1 VDISAEM
8 NRFSIRDIENLTGIK
23 AHTLRIWEQRYGIL
37 QPKRTPTNIRYY
49 DALDLKTA
57 LRISLLNQ
65 YGYKIS
71 RIHRMSDEEMNNLIG
86 KINDSEFRLQLL
98 VNELL
103 EATLAIDIEHFEEL
117 VDLYLK
123 KFGIEQTIE
132 QLVFNFLE
140 KIGIM
145 WMTDRI
151 FPAQE
156 HLISN
161 VIYRKMALAIEHLP
175 RQNALSTPSF
185 LLFLPEGEIH
195 DIGLMYIN
203 YLLKK
208 QKRRTIY
215 LGPNSPFDDVKLVH
229 DTKKPDYMYVH
240 LTAVGSEF
248 DCAKY
253 LHKLSD
259 TFPATTILVSGGMLK
274 LNRVS
279 PKPNL
284 KFLHTLDEARKFFA
298 SI

>member
-1 VDISAEM
+1 MDIIADM

-37 QPKRTPTNIRYY
+37 QPKRTPTNIRFY

-71 RIHRMSDEEMNNLIG
+71 RIHRMTEEEMNTLIR

-103 EATLAIDIEHFEEL
+103 EATLAIDIAHFEEL
-117 VDLYLK
+117 LDLYLK
-123 KFGIEQTIE
+123 KYGIEQTVE
-132 QLVFNFLE
+132 QLIFNFLE

-161 VIYRKMALAIEHLP
+161 IIYRKMALAIELLP
-175 RQNALSTPSF
+175 KYPVQSPAF

-195 DIGLMYIN
+195 DLGLMYIN

-208 QKRRTIY
+208 KRINTIY
-215 LGPNSPFDDVKLVH
+215 LGPNTPYTDALFVYEV
-229 DTKKPDYMYVH
+229 KKPEYIYVH
-240 LTAVGSEF
+240 LTSVASEF
-248 DCAKY
+248 DCSKY
-253 LHKLSD
+253 LHKLSES
-259 TFPATTILVSGGMLK
+259 FPQSVIYASGGMLK
-274 LNRVS
+274 HNRVQPRS
-279 PKPNL
+279 NL
-284 KFLHTLDEARKFFA
+284 KFLYTLQDARNVI
-298 SI
+298 SSL

>member
-1 VDISAEM
+1 VDVIADM

-37 QPKRTPTNIRYY
+37 QPKRTPTNIRFY

-71 RIHRMSDEEMNNLIG
+71 RIHRMGDEEMNNLIS

-103 EATLAIDIEHFEEL
+103 EATLAIDIDHFEEL

-123 KFGIEQTIE
+123 KYGIEQTIE

-156 HLISN
+156 HLISH
-161 VIYRKMALAIEHLP
+161 VIYRKLALAIEQLP
-175 RQNALSTPSF
+175 KYEHTSPAV

-208 QKRRTIY
+208 HKKKTIY
-215 LGPNSPFDDVKLVH
+215 LGPNTPFNDVELVH
-229 DTKKPDYMYVH
+229 NAKMPEYLYVH
-240 LTAVGSEF
+240 LTSVTTEF
-248 DCAKY
+248 DCSKY
-253 LHKLSD
+253 LHRLSS
-259 TFPATTILVSGGMLK
+259 TFPNSTIYASGGMLK
-274 LNRVS
+274 HHKVQ
-279 PKPNL
+279 PKSNL
-284 KFLHTLDEARKFFA
+284 KFLHTLHDARNIIP
-298 SI
+298 SL